1 MSLRWQKVM
10 IQGRPS
16 TDDKHRWLMTY
27 KLAEKDMVCH
37 LLSFHCCL
45 NVICTLYS
53 IWWILYLHMTTNSA
67 RCTPA
72 DGIFCTLYFLV
83 FLKQSQ
89 IPANNCLDFICELS
103 LLSHQRSHKS
113 FGWTRSFF
121 YQHQSCHFQIGIFLL
136 FVAQC
141 QKGCNFCTNSCT
153 VSIFKLAFF
162 CIMSIRL
169 PFLHNVNKLPF
180 SNCFFFTFFFCNVN
194 KVPSVGSI
202 GSFICSVG
210 KS

>member
-67 RCTPA
+67 RCTPS

-89 IPANNCLDFICELS
+89 SPANNCLDFICELS

-121 YQHQSCHFQIGIFLL
+121 LSTPKLPFSDWAFFTFCCTMSIRLQFLHKFMNSFHFQIGL
-136 FVAQC
+136 
-141 QKGCNFCTNSCT
+141 
-153 VSIFKLAFF
+153 
-162 CIMSIRL
+162 
-169 PFLHNVNKLPF
+169 FLHNVNKVAIF
-180 SNCFFFTFFFCNVN
+180 AQCQ
-194 KVPSVGSI
+194 
-202 GSFICSVG
+202 
-210 KS
+210 